1 MITLRTS
8 ESLSRSTDC
17 RARRA
22 AGQLSILPSLLLAG
36 FLLTG
41 CNPANLVAQGI
52 ERELP
57 QYVGPADSYDVKING
72 LKVQAG
78 SAQSVV
84 AVGDRVR
91 PEGAPVIERLVLEL
105 QDVVYDRAAERLSEV
120 GAAKLTAVIRTD
132 DLADFLE
139 AFRNVQEAE
148 VMLQS
153 PDQATIRLRPQI
165 GNLSVPRGVT
175 VNIRGELVGEATQLR
190 FEVSEVRAAGF
201 DLSAIAARRL
211 SDAINPLA
219 DLSNLPVEVEITSV
233 IAAGETI
240 GLEVVGD
247 PRSFEL

>member
-1 MITLRTS
+1 
-8 ESLSRSTDC
+8 
-17 RARRA
+17 
-22 AGQLSILPSLLLAG
+22 LSILPSLLLAG

-190 FEVSEVRAAGF
+190 FEVSEVSAAGF